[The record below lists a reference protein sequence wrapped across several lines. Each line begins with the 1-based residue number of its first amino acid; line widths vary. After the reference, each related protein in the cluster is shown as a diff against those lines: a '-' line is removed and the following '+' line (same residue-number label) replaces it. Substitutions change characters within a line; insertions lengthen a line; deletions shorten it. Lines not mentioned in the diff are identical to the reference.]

1 MYTVGEKY
9 PQYDVGL
16 RRARCAD
23 SFQNKRLSQYQ
34 ISRSRS
40 SCVRSESPDESND
53 LPRAIHV
60 RKFCARASMPAALAS
75 VTAPSNSWRP
85 AWIAEVGSSPNTE
98 STKPFASAS
107 HSACVPAYEACVTQR
122 PMATIATTVER
133 LAEAIILPPPD
144 VASAISSRMLA
155 RTRVERRAL
164 PCPWS
169 GSAPPW

>member
-23 SFQNKRLSQYQ
+23 SIQNKRLSQYQ

-40 SCVRSESPDESND
+40 SCVRSESPDASND
-53 LPRAIHV
+53 LPRAIQV
-60 RKFCARASMPAALAS
+60 RKLCARASMPAALAS

-85 AWIAEVGSSPNTE
+85 AAIAEVGSSANIE

-107 HSACVPAYEACVTQR
+107 HSACVLASASCVQQR
-122 PMATIATTVER
+122 PIATIA
-133 LAEAIILPPPD
+133 
-144 VASAISSRMLA
+144 SALFQA
-155 RTRVERRAL
+155 R
-164 PCPWS
+164 
-169 GSAPPW
+169 